1 MSTVYRPQTEEETTL
16 QPKPEALVEGFV
28 YEEPRC
34 VNLANETID
43 WREQRLVVRSF
54 KHAERQQQALDVRLD
69 KAPAAIVQLNQRGR
83 GRKVREGD
91 ELKEA
96 VEKILAKYQVEGL
109 LTVNYHTET
118 QTVQKRAYK
127 DRLAR
132 VEETSQTTV
141 YSTINSLAYQN
152 AVRYWGWRVY
162 VSNDPTLGLNEAVL
176 AYREEYL
183 IERGLGRYQGQVLGL
198 TPLFLSNEARIKG
211 LVRLLSIGLRILCLL
226 EFRVRKRLDD
236 KDEPLA
242 GIYRANPKRAT
253 AKPTAEMMLKAFE
266 WINLTVIFIDDKK
279 RCVLSP
285 LSAVQERILSLL
297 GFTTTIYLAL
307 SG

>member
-1 MSTVYRPQTEEETTL
+1 M
-16 QPKPEALVEGFV
+16 
-28 YEEPRC
+28 
-34 VNLANETID
+34 
-43 WREQRLVVRSF
+43 
-54 KHAERQQQALDVRLD
+54 
-69 KAPAAIVQLNQRGR
+69 
-83 GRKVREGD
+83 
-91 ELKEA
+91 
-96 VEKILAKYQVEGL
+96 
-109 LTVNYHTET
+109 
-118 QTVQKRAYK
+118 
-127 DRLAR
+127 
-132 VEETSQTTV
+132 
-141 YSTINSLAYQN
+141 
-152 AVRYWGWRVY
+152 
-162 VSNDPTLGLNEAVL
+162 
-176 AYREEYL
+176 
-183 IERGLGRYQGQVLGL
+183 
-198 TPLFLSNEARIKG
+198 
-211 LVRLLSIGLRILCLL
+211 RILCLL